1 MLETL
6 GVGAPWREVRSQA
19 HTLKGDTLE
28 AQMFPV
34 SLHPWLLELATSHVS
49 HPAMVHGLT
58 TGP

>member
-1 MLETL
+1 M
-6 GVGAPWREVRSQA
+6 EVRSQA

-34 SLHPWLLELATSHVS
+34 SLHPWLLELAASHVS